1 MGPMGPMP
9 GQQSKGL
16 AIAALVCGIL
26 AIPLFCCC
34 GGGIPFGIAGA
45 RPGALT
51 LIVATLAVVTK
62 VGVLA
67 TVVGAGEVFLAKLRL
82 FRVPELLA
90 GSFLLG
96 LLAVGTSYFLS
107 TAAT

>member
-9 GQQSKGL
+9 GGQSKGL

-45 RPGALT
+45 VMGGIAMS
-51 LIVATLAVVTK
+51 K
-62 VGVLA
+62 
-67 TVVGAGEVFLAKLRL
+67 AKSS
-82 FRVPELLA
+82 PETHGGGGMALA
-90 GSFLLG
+90 GLICGSIG
-96 LLAVGTSYFLS
+96 AVLS
-107 TAAT
+107 IVYLILYGATMAAGNYH